1 MTTSEF
7 LRLHNSQLA
16 SANKNTI
23 SNQTQINVNFD
34 TDPGDPSGGIITGVT
49 VTTTTKKDWD
59 NPLTATNTVNLINAL
74 QQVQTIRFEISNQ
87 KFRLDIQEKTRYID
101 SNNSSYDNFFF
112 AVTPFKFKPAQSG
125 YVNIKVFFEPLV
137 LGETFTYNDYNPI
150 INNVVEGR
158 ASTVRQESDR
168 QGFGIVSTG
177 AIFRPVNYLAILNR
191 TANPAQVQDSNYTTT
206 GWINS
211 RYVGSKTTAQSYK
224 GLSPTLSLTSFSG
237 EVYDA
242 KTEDTLISKS
252 LSDRKL
258 TETLH
263 TGTGAFPTS
272 SSFKTSQYQVSTTIP
287 ANVASSSITLK
298 QVNELSGSALL
309 LSNVEVGSILK
320 IQDELLRVE
329 RITAP
334 EKTSGNN
341 LLTLKVARGYLTS
354 TVASAAP
361 NVVVNI
367 MPKTQLFTFQGSGSK
382 VTTTRNSK
390 VWVKDSNEIL
400 YTDGFGV
407 VYTGS
412 RVS

>member
-49 VTTTTKKDWD
+49 FTTTTKKDWD

-309 LSNVEVGSILK
+309 LRNVEVGSILK